1 LKESLGGE
9 RDRQL
14 VWWIAGALGPFDA
27 EGRLIEVEDGIHG
40 WPLSRA
46 VSRARRGAGS
56 RPPQSVAD
64 VRLSLHGV
72 NGATSNRLLSEH
84 HDPVA
89 RVLRMMDQPGWDA
102 RDLLMRWVAS
112 AGREIDRSAERL
124 LDRIRAPLEDYH
136 LPSIRPG
143 DAAAAFVHAT
153 PPEPDTGWSPLFL
166 EAFLA
171 LLKEGRLIE
180 GAFGEARASLLQS
193 LPEWGAVMGRPQ
205 RDPYHRYPVDVHLME
220 TVKEAGNLLSDPEE
234 PFAGQAAAAVHDSE
248 ALLLGALLHDIGKV
262 GTGSHVPVGVDVAA
276 RALVRM
282 GVQGARRE
290 DVLFLVADHLL
301 LSDSATRRNIEDEDL
316 VLRVASRIRTP
327 ERLGMLYLLTVADAK
342 ATGPSACTP
351 WRMNL
356 IRDLVSKVSLVL
368 ERGQVDSGRVHR
380 LEAGEASIRRALA
393 DRSPQDVETFLQSV
407 PTAYLLSVRPG
418 EAAIHLDLMKDRPR
432 PDEVRMDIRE
442 GPAPGA
448 WVVTVVALD
457 RVGLLAD
464 VAGALSVSGLSILAA
479 RAFTSERGIA
489 LDEFE
494 VRGAFEPEPGADRW
508 ARFRATLE
516 GAVKGED
523 LELKLRSVRSHYRRS
538 TASIPVRV
546 RIDQEGS
553 NFYTVVEVEGSDRI
567 GLLSDLARAFARLG
581 VDVHTAK
588 VATYGPRVV
597 DVFYVT
603 DGAGEKL
610 KEAPQVEALER
621 ELREAASAL

>member
-1 LKESLGGE
+1 M
-9 RDRQL
+9 RDE
-14 VWWIAGALGPFDA
+14 ID
-27 EGRLIEVEDGIHG
+27 G
-40 WPLSRA
+40 WPPSPEVA
-46 VSRARRGAGS
+46 RARRGADS
-56 RPPQSVAD
+56 LPPESVSD
-64 VRLSLHGV
+64 VRLALHAV
-72 NGATSNRLLSEH
+72 NGATSNRLLAEH

-89 RVLRMMDQPGWDA
+89 RALRMTDQPGWEA
-102 RDLLMRWVAS
+102 RDLLLSWVAS
-112 AGREIDRSAERL
+112 AGSGVDGSAERL
-124 LDRIRAPLEDYH
+124 LDRIQAQLEDDH
-136 LPSIRPG
+136 PPSIRPAG
-143 DAAAAFVHAT
+143 AAAAAFARGT
-153 PPEPDTGWSPLFL
+153 PPEPDAAWSPLYL
-166 EAFLA
+166 QAFLA
-171 LLKEGRLIE
+171 LLKDGPLVEGIFR
-180 GAFGEARASLLQS
+180 GARASLLQS
-193 LPEWGAVMGRPQ
+193 LPEWRVVMGRPQ

-220 TVKEAGNLLSDPEE
+220 TVKEAGILLSDPEE

-262 GTGSHVPVGVDVAA
+262 GTGSHVPVGVEIAA
-276 RALVRM
+276 RALERM
-282 GVQGARRE
+282 GVKGGRRE

-301 LSDSATRRNIEDEDL
+301 LSDSATRRNIDDEDL
-316 VLRVASRIRTP
+316 VVRVASRIRTP

-368 ERGQVDSGRVHR
+368 ERGQLDSGRVHR
-380 LEAGEASIRRALA
+380 LEAREASVRRALA
-393 DRSPQDVETFLQSV
+393 DRSPEDVETFLQSV
-407 PTAYLLSVRPG
+407 PTAYLLSVRPE

-432 PDEVRMDIRE
+432 RDEVRVNIRE

-464 VAGALSVSGLSILAA
+464 VAGALSVSGLSIRAA
-479 RAFTSERGIA
+479 HAVTSERGIA

-494 VRGAFEPEPGADRW
+494 VRGAFEPEPGSDRW
-508 ARFRATLE
+508 DRFRAALE

-523 LELKLRSVRSHYRRS
+523 LEQKLRSVRSHYHRP

-553 NFYTVVEVEGSDRI
+553 NFHTVVEVEGSDRI
-567 GLLSDLARAFARLG
+567 GLLSDLARAFARVG
-581 VDVHTAK
+581 VDVRTAK

-603 DGAGEKL
+603 DEAGEKL
-610 KEAPQVEALER
+610 KEAPQFEALER
-621 ELREAASAL
+621 ALREAASAL